1 MNKYEDEKQQVIQ
14 WLEDP
19 NELGKKPSKIEFTK
33 EFTDKDG
40 IHCKIFKYKK
50 SVFSPWMLAIC
61 SDSGVFSE
69 METYNEATEVED
81 AQKLLDFL
89 KEYWK
94 RMANAAQEK
103 EEMDANADP
112 FHAFVLMKEPQ

>member
-1 MNKYEDEKQQVIQ
+1 MGKYENEKQRVIE

-33 EFTDKDG
+33 EFTDEDG
-40 IHCKIFKYKK
+40 INCKIFKFKK
-50 SVFSPWMLAIC
+50 SMMAPWMLAIC

-69 METYNEATEVED
+69 MENYNEATEVED
-81 AQKLLDFL
+81 AQKLVDFL

-103 EEMDANADP
+103 EEMDANAE
-112 FHAFVLMKEPQ
+112 A